1 MNRIVVLGIPIRYIL
16 FKTHLNEGRLS
27 MVIKEAIKKTNIGR
41 FIVVA
46 EAVVEELSPEQ
57 AQRLSQT
64 QWISLCRREQD
75 AQVVIS
81 EVVELTLRNLK
92 LTPEDTNA

>member
-1 MNRIVVLGIPIRYIL
+1 MNRIVVLGVPIRYIL
-16 FKTHLNEGRLS
+16 FKTHLNEGRLP
-27 MVIKEAIKKTNIGR
+27 MTIKEAIKKSNIGR

-46 EAVVEELSPEQ
+46 EAVVEELSSEQ

-64 QWISLCRREQD
+64 QWMSLCRGEQD

-81 EVVELTLRNLK
+81 EAVELTLQYLK
-92 LTPEDTNA
+92 PEDLNA